1 MKTIVIFRVDNDGDV
16 LALFP
21 GILATHAGLV
31 QCYTHVGQH
40 GQADYNGCIY
50 YSRPATPAEYAPLLN
65 ELICQVGY
73 HDLVVRSRKPNN
85 CRPE

>member
-1 MKTIVIFRVDNDGDV
+1 MKTIVIFRVDRGGEV

-31 QCYTHVGQH
+31 GCYTHIGQH
-40 GQADYNGCIY
+40 GQADYNGCIRD
-50 YSRPATPAEYAPLLN
+50 SRPASPREYSPLLN
-65 ELICQVGY
+65 ELINSMGY